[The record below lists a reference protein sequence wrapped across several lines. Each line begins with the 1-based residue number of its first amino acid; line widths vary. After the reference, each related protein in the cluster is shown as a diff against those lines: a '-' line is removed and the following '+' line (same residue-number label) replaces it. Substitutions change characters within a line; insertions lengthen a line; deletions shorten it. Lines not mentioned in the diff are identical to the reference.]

1 LRRRLIGIKG
11 EQLTPSSRPARRAR
25 AAATPAT
32 WRPRALPAYGS
43 LDSVVVDRG
52 PPWGLR
58 LAFPPCTTPRPR
70 LHRTWAT
77 RPCADAH
84 VPAGAHAG
92 PAVHATPSAL
102 GCPPTSSMSFRRR
115 SAKNREFTSS
125 PWTLCTAAVLH
136 CHYRHLASPHS
147 IPVAQPLLSLP

>member
-25 AAATPAT
+25 VAATPAT

-102 GCPPTSSMSFRRR
+102 GCPPTSSVSFRRR